1 VTTVEISSDRW
12 GVSHVTAPDRRTAFA
27 AQGWVAAADRIW
39 QMEWDRRRAL
49 GRWAEIAGP
58 AAVGEDTFFRRIGL
72 AGSARD
78 DWEALSDSARS
89 MTEAYSEGVNRWLD
103 EHQDGLPPEFE
114 FHPEAPEPWEP
125 WHCVA
130 VYKLRHVFM
139 GTLHRKLWRGAVTL
153 VAGPEAALVMR
164 GDPGSVGVSPIVDTT
179 GPTID
184 LLADAVEVLREAAGD
199 LAAIPDV
206 DGGSNSWAVHGSRTA
221 SGLPLLAGDPHRG
234 IEFPN
239 VYHQTHI
246 RCPDFDAIGLGFPG
260 VPGLPHFGHN
270 GSVAWCITHGMADD
284 TDVFVEPSSG
294 LTNRRTETIGV
305 LGGPPIDVE
314 LADSPSGPVVL
325 GDLDSDVVLAAMWT
339 GIWGRDSTLE
349 CLEPMLTANS
359 CDELETAV
367 TDWVI
372 PVNSLLTADV
382 GGNISFRVRGRVVSR
397 PIPNRWT
404 PVGGSEVSRWK
415 VGDEV
420 LDSELQRWRNPDR
433 GFLVTANNRISNH
446 GPYISLDFAGP
457 ARHDRI
463 VQLLETAA
471 SVTVEDMKAIH
482 RDVHSSVA
490 ARICRVLSH
499 ADTRTELGTR
509 ALALLSAWDH
519 ELVADSAA
527 AVVYAAS
534 RRNWVAYVGEQLGVG
549 HVSMGERGWPR
560 DVESARMLHDAAATM
575 LLDGTWTV
583 IPGLS
588 GAAGPED
595 SGALNGLL
603 GELVDTAVAEVA
615 SVHGSDLS
623 IWRWDAVH
631 TMVSPHP
638 LASVRSEAS
647 DLHPAVDGF
656 PGDGDTVR
664 CGSVSPRFGE
674 RGYAG
679 SVARYVFDVGDW
691 DASGWVV
698 PHGVSGVRGSGH
710 DLDQRSTWL
719 EGDLVPMAYSSTA
732 VASVSAETL
741 SVDL

>member
-1 VTTVEISSDRW
+1 M
-12 GVSHVTAPDRRTAFA
+12 AAFA
-27 AQGWVAAADRIW
+27 AQGWVAAGDRIW

-49 GRWAEIAGP
+49 GRWAEVAGP
-58 AAVGEDTFFRRIGL
+58 AAIGEDAFFRRLGL
-72 AGSARD
+72 ASAARA

-89 MTEAYSEGVNRWLD
+89 MTEAYSEGVNSWLD
-103 EHQDGLPPEFE
+103 SHKDGLPAEFE
-114 FHPEAPEPWEP
+114 FHPEAPERWEP

-130 VYKLRHVFM
+130 VYKVRHVFM

-164 GDPGSVGVSPIVDTT
+164 GDPASETASPIIEAA
-179 GPTID
+179 GPKLD
-184 LLADAVEVLREAAGD
+184 LLAEAAQVLREASVD

-221 SGLPLLAGDPHRG
+221 SGLPLLSGDPHRG

-246 RCPDFDAIGLGFPG
+246 SCPDFDVIGLGFPG

-284 TDVFVEPSSG
+284 TDVFVEQSSG
-294 LTNRRTETIGV
+294 LTNRRTETIDV
-305 LGGPPIDVE
+305 FGGEPVDIE

-325 GDLDSDVVLAAMWT
+325 GELDSDVVLAAMWT

-349 CLEPMLTANS
+349 CLEPMLKAAS
-359 CDELETAV
+359 CEELEAAV

-382 GGNISFRVRGRVVSR
+382 DGNISFRVRGRLVSR
-397 PIPNRWT
+397 PIANRWT
-404 PVGGSEVSRWK
+404 PVAGTEDSRWK
-415 VGDEV
+415 VDDEV
-420 LDSELQRWRNPDR
+420 LDRDLQRWCNPDR
-433 GFLVTANNRISNH
+433 GFLVTANNRISDH
-446 GPYISLDFAGP
+446 GPYISLDYAGP

-463 VQLLETAA
+463 VQLLETTVSA
-471 SVTVEDMKAIH
+471 TVEDMKVIH
-482 RDVHSSVA
+482 RDVHSLVA
-490 ARICRVLSH
+490 ARLCGLLVQ
-499 ADTRTELGTR
+499 AEARTELGSR
-509 ALALLSAWDH
+509 ALGLLADWDH
-519 ELVADSAA
+519 ELAADSAA
-527 AVVYAAS
+527 AVVYATC
-534 RRNWVAYVGEQLGVG
+534 RRMWVTYVGEQLGVG
-549 HVSMGERGWPR
+549 DVSMGQRGWPR
-560 DVESARMLHDAAATM
+560 GVEAARMLHDAATTM
-575 LLDGTWTV
+575 LLDGTWSL

-588 GAAGPED
+588 D
-595 SGALNGLL
+595 TSGTDIVGTVNRLL
-603 GELVDTAVAEVA
+603 GELVDTAMAEVA
-615 SVHGSDLS
+615 MVHGSDPL
-623 IWRWDAVH
+623 IWRWDVVH

-638 LASVRSEAS
+638 LASDRSEAAN
-647 DLHPAVDGF
+647 LNPPVDGF

-679 SVARYVFDVGDW
+679 SVARYVFDVADW

-710 DLDQRSTWL
+710 DLDQRSIWL
-719 EGDLVPMAYSSTA
+719 EGELIPMLYSSAA
-732 VASVSAETL
+732 VASVTSETL